1 MNLPRRPCEM
11 NLQACASKP
20 RAGARLAAEE
30 FLHAGGATA
39 DVGIILGTG
48 LGSLVDRLTQQRTMP
63 STIGAWIPQSTA
75 LGHVGKIVSGSING
89 KQVVCLQGRVHAYE
103 GFSHEMLGRGV
114 EVLAALGVKK
124 LLVTNASGGLATNLS
139 RGDVIVMQEHL
150 NFVHRG
156 RFAYNDCQPEL
167 ISDRMPSLPGENYHS
182 TLREVAIATLR
193 NVGASGRLG
202 TYAYVL
208 GPSYET
214 RAEYRWLRRVA
225 DVVGMSTVPEVVTAR
240 RLGIHVLGLSVVTNI
255 SKPDL
260 PPDKQIVTDSNSVLL
275 ASAGSAQTI
284 WKIFEQVT
292 GMPFEAIHPKPSL

>member
-1 MNLPRRPCEM
+1 M
-11 NLQACASKP
+11 NLQACALKP
-20 RAGARLAAEE
+20 RAGARRAAEE
-30 FLHAGGATA
+30 FLHAGGAPA

-156 RFAYNDCQPEL
+156 RFEQTPETTATQTNHSEGITRSSPTKRYQIDQNQRAPMNSSPLTRSVCRYLRSVVFCCTEYLLPMPLFQKKQPASSL
-167 ISDRMPSLPGENYHS
+167 VIRLKGTVSDVDPRRKVCR
-182 TLREVAIATLR
+182 TLRSDHYTF
-193 NVGASGRLG
+193 S
-202 TYAYVL
+202 
-208 GPSYET
+208 
-214 RAEYRWLRRVA
+214 
-225 DVVGMSTVPEVVTAR
+225 
-240 RLGIHVLGLSVVTNI
+240 
-255 SKPDL
+255 
-260 PPDKQIVTDSNSVLL
+260 
-275 ASAGSAQTI
+275 
-284 WKIFEQVT
+284 
-292 GMPFEAIHPKPSL
+292 